1 MRMMGTVL
9 QIVDMEVTRLAT
21 TEVVVKVDVDVL
33 VEVTDHD
40 M

>member
-33 VEVTDHD
+33 VEVTDQD